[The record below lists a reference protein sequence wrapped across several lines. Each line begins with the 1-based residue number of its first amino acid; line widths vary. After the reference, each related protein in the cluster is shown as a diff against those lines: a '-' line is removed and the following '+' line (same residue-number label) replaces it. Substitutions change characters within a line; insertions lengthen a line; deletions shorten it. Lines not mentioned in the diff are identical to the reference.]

1 MRMKLRF
8 DEINIGERFM
18 VGAQIAIKN
27 SLFFCG
33 GGPYNAV
40 SCGFSGAGRAN
51 FPFFVT
57 DDKEVELL
65 THMETHR
72 EVDVNEVYRCRT
84 LKRNE
89 MLADPGPQ
97 KGPSS
102 TSKIDAEVA
111 HIQQRLEEIKQEKK
125 SRSNNVDPSFPSSS
139 MGYL

>member
-1 MRMKLRF
+1 MSKLRF

-18 VGAQIAIKN
+18 LGAQIAIKN

-40 SCGFSGAGRAN
+40 TLGFSGAGRAN
-51 FPFFVT
+51 YPFFVT

-65 THMETHR
+65 PNMETYR
-72 EVDVNEVYRCRT
+72 EVN
-84 LKRNE
+84 
-89 MLADPGPQ
+89 PGPQ

-102 TSKIDAEVA
+102 IAKINAEVTHA
-111 HIQQRLEEIKQEKK
+111 RNDLEVTPDVAFSSFKK
-125 SRSNNVDPSFPSSS
+125 RDDIDPSFPSSS